1 MMRCIMQKGDPV
13 PKFLLSS
20 LLVSNIPTYLC
31 VKFAVRAIKQVSNRI
46 CLRFYKYRFKSEVI
60 YINIAGYMLSYEY

>member
-1 MMRCIMQKGDPV
+1 MQKGDPV

-46 CLRFYKYRFKSEVI
+46 CLLF
-60 YINIAGYMLSYEY
+60 